1 MILKLARII
10 MPLPIQT
17 KIFHRNSN
25 TRLSKSV
32 MKTGPIIL
40 LSKVRMESEKCTSC
54 RFPRM
59 TSSKVQKA
67 AVKKKDTI
75 KLIATG
81 NNERLIPWTTVFWMP
96 YCKILLDKVSEE

>member
-1 MILKLARII
+1 MTLKLARII

-32 MKTGPIIL
+32 MKTGPITL
-40 LSKVRMESEKCTSC
+40 LSKVRMESVKCTSC

-59 TSSKVQKA
+59 TSSKVQKV

-75 KLIATG
+75 KLIAIG
-81 NNERLIPWTTVFWMP
+81 KRERLIPWTIVF
-96 YCKILLDKVSEE
+96 

>member
-1 MILKLARII
+1 MTLKLARII

-17 KIFHRNSN
+17 KTFHRNSN

-32 MKTGPIIL
+32 LKTGPITL
-40 LSKVRMESEKCTSC
+40 LSKVRTESVKCISC
-54 RFPRM
+54 RFPRT

-75 KLIATG
+75 KLIMIG
-81 NNERLIPWTTVFWMP
+81 KKERLIPWITVFLMP
-96 YCKILLDKVSEE
+96 DCQMLLDKLSEE